1 VIRLSTTWDDDLWR
15 WTLTPDHAVGQRAGL
30 LPVISSPLAV
40 LRRDGV
46 GVIVDESAGSVV
58 EITVDAAD
66 RSGALDDETLT
77 AARDLIG
84 TFDFA
89 TGQQVVLDDERHR
102 RLVDLSARDAAAPSA
117 GGGAATTDE
126 WPVDVTD
133 TPTGTIDPSTATARF
148 DADRGVLTVTAAVD
162 PAAYPPAVAA
172 LRAELLDAD
181 GLVLAF
187 APFRLSTDPG
197 RPEALAELV
206 VPGGPPAQHSGLRVR
221 EARP

>member
-1 VIRLSTTWDDDLWR
+1 MIRLSTTWDDDLWR
-15 WTLTPDHAVGQRAGL
+15 WTLTPDHAVGQPAGQ
-30 LPVISSPLAV
+30 LPVMSSPLAV

-46 GVIVDESAGSVV
+46 RVIVDESTGSVV

-77 AARDLIG
+77 VARDLIG

-102 RLVDLSARDAAAPSA
+102 RLVDLSARDAAGPSA
-117 GGGAATTDE
+117 DGGAATTDE

-172 LRAELLDAD
+172 LRAELVDAS

-206 VPGGPPAQHSGLRVR
+206 VAHDQQPAGGRVQVR
-221 EARP
+221 AVRP

>member
-1 VIRLSTTWDDDLWR
+1 MIRLSTTWDDDLWR
-15 WTLTPDHAVGQRAGL
+15 WTLTPEQVPVSSGL
-30 LPVISSPLAV
+30 LAV
-40 LRRDGV
+40 LRNDGV
-46 GVIVDESAGSVV
+46 RVIVDESTGTVA

-77 AARDLIG
+77 VARDLIG
-84 TFDFA
+84 PVHFA

-117 GGGAATTDE
+117 GGGAAATDA

-133 TPTGTIDPSTATARF
+133 PPTGTIDPSTVTALF
-148 DADRGVLTVTAAVD
+148 DVERGVLTVTAAVD

-172 LRAELLDAD
+172 LRVELTDAD
-181 GLVLAF
+181 GLLLAF

-197 RPEALAELV
+197 RLAALADLV
-206 VPGGPPAQHSGLRVR
+206 VPGGPPAPGTGLRVR
-221 EARP
+221 EVRP